1 MSAIKLSSADK
12 AAILLLTLG
21 EELAAE
27 VFKQLAPQEVRRIG
41 SALARLGPV
50 NQTTVDIVLNEFL
63 GLLKTKKSV
72 FEKDGVAFA
81 QKAIALA
88 FKSEEAKWLSD
99 AIAQNQVQ
107 LRSLERID
115 AETLARI
122 LKNEHPQTIALV
134 LAHAK
139 ADQGASLIQHFPES
153 MKSELLVR
161 LAQMDHVAPEVIA
174 QLDHFL
180 TQEIQRLGNQQHRKI
195 GGPQQVAAI
204 LNRLDEDGKRILD
217 GMEKRMP
224 QLAEDIRTLMFT
236 FEDLGRLANNGIKA
250 LLKVVPRN
258 TLTMALRGVPPTL
271 SELFFKNM
279 SQSAAQMLIEDI
291 ETMGPQ
297 KLGEVQKA
305 QREVI
310 EWVKKLEEEG
320 KIVYFDDDRSVV

>member
-180 TQEIQRLGNQQHRKI
+180 TQEIQRLGNQQLRKI